1 MKFYT
6 ELSADECI
14 KRLREKAAP
23 DKGFFSY
30 LNPNPIVCQVSGNQF
45 RMRKNFIRYWHMEW
59 QVRFSGQLWHKGTGT
74 EIEGHVYLSPITGIS
89 DTMWKPFFFMW
100 YGALA
105 CSALSM
111 LIFSIND
118 LLANGWRW
126 EVVGS
131 LTISLIVM
139 GVFAVFGRI
148 FQLAWEQDRRDEEAE
163 LVNFLTSTLQAQRV
177 EPVHLTARRRTHS
190 LQ

>member
-1 MKFYT
+1 
-6 ELSADECI
+6 
-14 KRLREKAAP
+14 
-23 DKGFFSY
+23 
-30 LNPNPIVCQVSGNQF
+30 
-45 RMRKNFIRYWHMEW
+45 MEW

-74 EIEGHVYLSPITGIS
+74 EIEGHLYLSPIAGIS
-89 DTMWKPFFFMW
+89 DTMWKPFFFIW

-131 LTISLIVM
+131 LAFSLIVM
-139 GVFAVFGRI
+139 GVFALFGRI
-148 FQLAWEQDRRDEEAE
+148 FQLVWEQDRRDEEAE
-163 LVNFLTSTLQAQRV
+163 LVNFLTSTLQVKKV
-177 EPVHLTARRRTHS
+177 EPVHLTARRQAHS
-190 LQ
+190 LR